1 MKSAGESW
9 TTFAHEAAC
18 MPDDVVLNK
27 AASLERCIKRI
38 REVYGEN
45 DVNLYQNLTAQE
57 SILLN
62 LQRACEAAIDLA
74 MHVVRKR
81 RLGVPQDSR
90 DAFKIL
96 HDHGLLDK
104 ESAESMKRM
113 VGFRN
118 IAIHE
123 YDALNLDIVKAI
135 ITHRLDEILTFGQTM
150 IRLEL

>member
-1 MKSAGESW
+1 
-9 TTFAHEAAC
+9 

-27 AASLERCIKRI
+27 AASLERYVKRV
-38 REVYGEN
+38 RDVYAGS
-45 DVNLYQNLTAQE
+45 DANLYQNLTAQE
-57 SILLN
+57 SILFN
-62 LQRACEAAIDLA
+62 LQRACEGSIDLA

-90 DAFKIL
+90 DAFQIL
-96 HDHGLLDK
+96 QDHALLDK
-104 ESAESMKRM
+104 ELAASMKRM

-135 ITHRLDEILTFGQTM
+135 VTHRLDEILRFGEHILRM
-150 IRLEL
+150 EG

>member
-1 MKSAGESW
+1 
-9 TTFAHEAAC
+9 

-38 REVYGEN
+38 REVYGQN
-45 DVNLYQNLTAQE
+45 DANLYKNLTAQE
-57 SILLN
+57 SLLLN
-62 LQRACEAAIDLA
+62 LQRACEVAIDLA

-96 HDHGLLDK
+96 QDHGLLDK

-123 YDALNLDIVKAI
+123 YDALNLDIVRTI
-135 ITHRLDEILTFGQTM
+135 ITQRLDEILGFGQIM
-150 IRLEL
+150 LRLEL